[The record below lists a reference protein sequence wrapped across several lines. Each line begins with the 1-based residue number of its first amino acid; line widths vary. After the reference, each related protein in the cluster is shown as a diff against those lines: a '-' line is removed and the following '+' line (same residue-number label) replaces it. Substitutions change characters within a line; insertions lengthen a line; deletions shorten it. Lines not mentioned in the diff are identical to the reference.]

1 MKTQSLIDCIEMT
14 DSYKRYGKVK
24 RVIGLMIESKGP
36 ASSIGDVCLI
46 YAKGQSGN
54 VIKAEVVASRKKVFS
69 LCLI

>member
-36 ASSIGDVCLI
+36 ARLNWRRVPD
-46 YAKGQSGN
+46 
-54 VIKAEVVASRKKVFS
+54 
-69 LCLI
+69 LCKRTIWESH

>member
-36 ASSIGDVCLI
+36 AS
-46 YAKGQSGN
+46 
-54 VIKAEVVASRKKVFS
+54 
-69 LCLI
+69 